1 MGTVAMTGHHL
12 VSPGLGPQGPRL
24 KQFRMILRIIL
35 KKEKRKKL
43 QAASFKLDS
52 D

>member
-12 VSPGLGPQGPRL
+12 VSPGLGQKWPG
-24 KQFRMILRIIL
+24 L

-43 QAASFKLDS
+43 QAPSIKLDS